1 MQSRLANV
9 STPQL
14 PTRQANQA
22 DRAAITRVLVP
33 AFWDDPVWGP
43 MFPAEDETERRHQA
57 SEFWDFMVGEAL
69 HYPDT
74 YVATGPDGS
83 LAAVAVWYP
92 PGAAEIRDEMLPAY
106 DSLTLELL
114 GEAGA
119 AAVHDSGDRFDAERP
134 KDPHAYLNFLAVA
147 PEWRGHG
154 IGMAL
159 LRETR
164 ARYDAAGIPS
174 YLESTNPGNDA
185 RYEREG
191 YRAHGKVVFADGGAA
206 TTFWRDAE

>member
-1 MQSRLANV
+1 MSTPKLPVRLATV
-9 STPQL
+9 
-14 PTRQANQA
+14 A
-22 DRAAITRVLVP
+22 DRAAITQVLVP

-43 MFPAEDETERRHQA
+43 MFPAPDESERRQQA
-57 SEFWDFMVGEAL
+57 SGFWDFMVGEAL

-74 YVATGPDGS
+74 YVAVAPDGT

-92 PGAAEIRDEMLPAY
+92 PGAAEIREEMLPAY
-106 DSLTLELL
+106 DALTLELL
-114 GEAGA
+114 GAAGA
-119 AAVHDSGDRFDAERP
+119 AAVHDSGERFDAERP
-134 KDPHAYLNFLAVA
+134 RQPHAYLNFLAVA

-164 ARYDAAGIPS
+164 ERYDAVGIPS
-174 YLESTNPGNDA
+174 YLESTNPGNDL

-191 YRAHGKVVFADGGAA
+191 YRPHGTVVFAGGGAA
-206 TTFWRDAE
+206 TTFWRDAP